1 MQDVTDIERRSAFSR
16 VRGFGVASGLSAV
29 VAVTLILFSGPGDGL
44 VAACYAVG
52 FAVLI
57 AGAGVVLRLTPWRDF
72 GRGVVVGVALAAV
85 GVPALGLL
93 LVVVYAA
100 SGLE

>member
-1 MQDVTDIERRSAFSR
+1 MQDVTDAERRSAFSR
-16 VRGFGVASGLSAV
+16 PRGFGVASGLLPVIV
-29 VAVTLILFSGPGDGL
+29 VSLVLFKSPGDGL
-44 VAACYAVG
+44 VAAFSAVG

-57 AGAGVVLRLTPWRDF
+57 AAVGFRLRLTPWREF
-72 GRGVVVGVALAAV
+72 GRGVLVGVALAAV
-85 GVPALGLL
+85 AIPALGVL